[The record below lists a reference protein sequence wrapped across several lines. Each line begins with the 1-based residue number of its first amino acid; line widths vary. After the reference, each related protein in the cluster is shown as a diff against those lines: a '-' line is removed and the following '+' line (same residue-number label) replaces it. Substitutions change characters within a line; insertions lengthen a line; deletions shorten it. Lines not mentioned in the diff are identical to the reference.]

1 VAVVADNKTFYF
13 GRCRFK
19 RFTTITKIAHK
30 VLKSLISKTI
40 LKSNTEFLT
49 MKHACA
55 WTQWKEGTNS
65 RRLFISSF
73 NKQQNYYNTTTKKK
87 KNCCC
92 VVV

>member
-1 VAVVADNKTFYF
+1 MAVVADNKTFYF

-30 VLKSLISKTI
+30 VLKSLISKTS

-49 MKHACA
+49 MKHAYA
-55 WTQWKEGTNS
+55 WTQWKEQIVGDYLFLLSTNK
-65 RRLFISSF
+65 
-73 NKQQNYYNTTTKKK
+73 NKITATQQTPKKK
-87 KNCCC
+87 YCCC